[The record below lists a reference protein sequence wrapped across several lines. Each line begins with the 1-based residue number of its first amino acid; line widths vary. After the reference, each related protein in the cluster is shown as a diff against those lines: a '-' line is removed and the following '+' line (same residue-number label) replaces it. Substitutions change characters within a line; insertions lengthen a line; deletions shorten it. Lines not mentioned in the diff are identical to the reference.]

1 MNTPRKHKYEL
12 FAQAIARGLKPHEA
26 YVEAGFSKKGSYQGA
41 SRLQRVPEVAAR
53 IAELLKDNDRLASL
67 TRKEFLRE
75 IERRFLTVDRTTA
88 AAVRYAE
95 LLTKLRGWAE
105 GAGEGEAP
113 VIRIRIGGERPT
125 DWITVDQSPA
135 LALGNV
141 IETDATEENATN
153 LSR

>member
-1 MNTPRKHKYEL
+1 MKLSRQQRYEL
-12 FAQAIARGLKPHEA
+12 FAQGIARGRKPHEA
-26 YVEAGFSKKGSYQGA
+26 YVEAGFSPKGSHQGA
-41 SRLQRVPEVAAR
+41 SRLQRIPEVATR
-53 IAELLKDNDRLASL
+53 IAELLAENDRLASL
-67 TRKEFLRE
+67 SRQEFLRE
-75 IERRFLTVDRTTA
+75 VERRFLTMDPTSAST
-88 AAVRYAE
+88 VRYGE

-125 DWITVDQSPA
+125 DWITVDQSPT